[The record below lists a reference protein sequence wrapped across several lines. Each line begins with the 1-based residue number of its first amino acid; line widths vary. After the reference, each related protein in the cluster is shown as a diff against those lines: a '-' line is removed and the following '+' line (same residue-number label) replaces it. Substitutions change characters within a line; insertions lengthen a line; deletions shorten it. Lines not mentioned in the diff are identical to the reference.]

1 MAISEQQKSIIGS
14 VDQIIDAKSAD
25 PDADTSALEKQIDN
39 LVNQLYGIKQLDN
52 AGGKLQ

>member
-25 PDADTSALEKQIDN
+25 PDADTIALEVQIDTI
-39 LVNQLYGIKQLDN
+39 VSSLYGIQN
-52 AGGKLQ
+52 IQINIRR